1 MRRETLTDADR
12 KTIVEIAVR
21 CVLRYGTG
29 YLNPIE
35 RLLPY
40 WKATSLYER
49 GVVLRKKLFVD
60 NAPKWRVKAEL
71 QKLDSIGGVPP
82 YDRDFFEGLFDACA
96 AVHRNGV
103 YCRAEFCSKQH
114 VRDFLESEAHGQ
126 YIGFAALSSKRGL
139 HRTQNLPFMEVPPQD
154 NLEHYLIGVLCGSEA
169 VRDEDG
175 EIWAQVRPAC
185 RDALDRL
192 GIVYEDAGKRLR
204 INAFYV
210 TLFLPELPSPVQG
223 HWIREL
229 PKRGVEGTQKAAL
242 LAAMHWRLI
251 FKRKKQYKYGLPNL
265 IGASHA
271 WNLGFGREAV
281 DGEIRRLRFDH
292 VDKRI
297 RSRCERW
304 AALQELA
311 RSEAAGDIKW
321 KQTEE

>member
-1 MRRETLTDADR
+1 LRSETLTDAD
-12 KTIVEIAVR
+12 KEIIVEIAVR

-40 WKATSLYER
+40 WKNTSLYER
-49 GVVLRKKLFVD
+49 GVVLRKQLFVD
-60 NAPKWRVKAEL
+60 HAPKWRVKTEL
-71 QKLDSIGGVPP
+71 QRRDSIGEVPP
-82 YDRDFFEGLFDACA
+82 YDRDFFEGLFNACA
-96 AVHRNGV
+96 TVHKNGV
-103 YCRAEFCSKQH
+103 YARAEFCAKQH
-114 VRDFLESEAHGQ
+114 VRDFLESGIHGQ
-126 YIGFAALSSKRGL
+126 RVEFASLSSKRGL
-139 HRTQNLPFMEVPPQD
+139 HRTQNLPFMEVPPQG
-154 NLEHYLIGVLCGSEA
+154 NLESYFLGTLCGSEA
-169 VRDEDG
+169 VRDREG

-185 RDALDRL
+185 KNVLDRL
-192 GIVYEDAGKRLR
+192 GVVYEETGKRLR
-204 INAFYV
+204 INVFYIK
-210 TLFLPELPSPVQG
+210 LFLPELPDPVQG
-223 HWIREL
+223 YWIRQL
-229 PKRGVEGTQKAAL
+229 PKRGVEGTRKASL

-281 DGEIRRLRFDH
+281 DEEMAKLRFDH

-304 AALQELA
+304 AALQELE

-321 KQTEE
+321 IETNE